1 MLAVAAR
8 SSLVCWLGAV
18 SFCSSQQIVA
28 AQLNLLSADLAFHF
42 VCEGKSRGE
51 PEKAIEPFLRA
62 SGFRVLNLAEIQRR
76 HDVNLFDTNVI
87 ALDRD
92 GRIIDIRS
100 VPQAHRRYSFYLYS
114 SPPTSHSNDLEEQIL
129 TFVSG
134 DLGCE
139 VRQIE
144 RHENRELQKG
154 FYESEL
160 RRVERLFEEADRIN
174 GKRRL

>member
-62 SGFRVLNLAEIQRR
+62 SGFRVLNLAEFSADMMSIS
-76 HDVNLFDTNVI
+76 LT
-87 ALDRD
+87 L
-92 GRIIDIRS
+92 
-100 VPQAHRRYSFYLYS
+100 
-114 SPPTSHSNDLEEQIL
+114 TSLRW
-129 TFVSG
+129 TATG
-134 DLGCE
+134 
-139 VRQIE
+139 
-144 RHENRELQKG
+144 EL
-154 FYESEL
+154 ST
-160 RRVERLFEEADRIN
+160 
-174 GKRRL
+174 